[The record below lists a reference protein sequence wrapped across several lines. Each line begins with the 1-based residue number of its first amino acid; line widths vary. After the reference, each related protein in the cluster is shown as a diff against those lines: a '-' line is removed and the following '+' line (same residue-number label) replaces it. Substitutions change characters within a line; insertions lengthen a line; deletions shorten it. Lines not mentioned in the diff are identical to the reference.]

1 MGRQPLVIVADP
13 ELCREVGI
21 KKFKDIMNR
30 SKPSPTSGS
39 PIHEKGLFLSRDS
52 RWSSMRNTI
61 VPCYQPTHLASLV
74 PTMQFFVESATRSL
88 SGEEE
93 VNFSHLSLKMAID
106 IVGKTA
112 FGFDFGLSRDAPSGG
127 GGGGGGADEAS
138 SFLKQHIYSTDSL
151 KMDLSGSF
159 STILGL
165 VAPLLQPPFRWLLG
179 KIPWTADYQMRCT
192 TEKLTEV
199 IRQVVEKRSGDGG
212 AELPDVLAAILRA
225 RKKSPARELF
235 SSDYLS
241 ALAFEHLIAGS
252 ATTSFTL
259 SSVVYLVSKHRKVE
273 RKLLAEIDAF
283 AALGR
288 SPTAD
293 DLSCMFPY
301 LDQVVKEAMRFY
313 TVSPLVA
320 RETSQ
325 QVQIGG
331 YTLPKGTWV
340 WLALGVLAKDSRNFP
355 QPDEFRPERFDPACS
370 EERRRHPYAH
380 IPFGIGPRMCIG
392 HNLALMEI
400 KLSLIHLYRSFFHYG
415 LVLNFKNGI
424 RVRPVKRWP

>member
-1 MGRQPLVIVADP
+1 MVLPILELVLF
-13 ELCREVGI
+13 EL
-21 KKFKDIMNR
+21 
-30 SKPSPTSGS
+30 
-39 PIHEKGLFLSRDS
+39 LFLFFLLVLRKLVLPLQFLDVYSRLFSGGVLRDS
-52 RWSSMRNTI
+52 RWSSMRNAI
-61 VPCYQPTHLASLV
+61 VPFYQPTHLANLV
-74 PTMQFFVESATRSL
+74 PTMQSFVESATRSL

-127 GGGGGGADEAS
+127 AGGGADEAS
-138 SFLKQHIYSTDSL
+138 SFLKQHIYSTESL

-165 VAPLLQPPFRWLLG
+165 VAPLFQPLFRWLLG
-179 KIPWTADYQMRCT
+179 KVPWTTDYQMRCT
-192 TEKLTEV
+192 TEKLIEV

-212 AELPDVLAAILRA
+212 GASPDFLAAILRA
-225 RKKSPARELF
+225 RKESPAAAPARELF
-235 SSDYLS
+235 SWDYVS

-259 SSVVYLVSKHRKVE
+259 SSVVYLVSKHREVE

-301 LDQVVKEAMRFY
+301 LDQACLSEISLSY
-313 TVSPLVA
+313 NLC
-320 RETSQ
+320 Q
-325 QVQIGG
+325 
-331 YTLPKGTWV
+331 
-340 WLALGVLAKDSRNFP
+340 
-355 QPDEFRPERFDPACS
+355 DEFYVDIQ
-370 EERRRHPYAH
+370 Y
-380 IPFGIGPRMCIG
+380 IKFG
-392 HNLALMEI
+392 
-400 KLSLIHLYRSFFHYG
+400 K
-415 LVLNFKNGI
+415 
-424 RVRPVKRWP
+424 